1 MAELN
6 NNLNIGAMS
15 QGYAPNFKKG
25 DDKTPPTIEEKAA
38 APKQETSLDNDPKAI
53 AGKSQISKTS
63 TVNFKADMD
72 VFMKNPK
79 LAMHAINA
87 GDHAYELMEAESV
100 ANAYEKACCG
110 SLDAAYEKCKK

>member
-38 APKQETSLDNDPKAI
+38 APNRKLR
-53 AGKSQISKTS
+53 S
-63 TVNFKADMD
+63 TMT
-72 VFMKNPK
+72 PK
-79 LAMHAINA
+79 LLPENHKSAK
-87 GDHAYELMEAESV
+87 L
-100 ANAYEKACCG
+100 
-110 SLDAAYEKCKK
+110 LR